1 MNLLKVQTE
10 NEFNK
15 IVKGSKQNNE
25 SVYLLFTSPW
35 EKQSNMIKEELLLL
49 DNDALCY
56 EVDYFRFPHT
66 YCAFRT
72 STPSLVKI
80 KGNRVKVLSNLISI
94 RNEVGLAS
102 LLTPRNS

>member
-15 IVKGSKQNNE
+15 IVKVSKQNDAF
-25 SVYLLFTSPW
+25 VYLLFTSPW
-35 EKQSNMIKEELLLL
+35 DENSNMIKEELALL
-49 DNDALCY
+49 DNDAPLY
-56 EVDYFRFPHT
+56 EVDYFKFPHT
-66 YCAFRT
+66 YCAFRA

-80 KGNRVKVLSNLISI
+80 KGNRVRVLSNLISI

-102 LLTPRNS
+102 LLSPRNS